1 VHFSGNELLAS
12 LLVSSIGFVLFVY
25 GRKLARAPQLVAGLL
40 LMVFP
45 YFVSS
50 AAVTLLVGGG
60 LLAVLGIVVQLGW

>member
-1 VHFSGNELLAS
+1 MNLSPSALMAS

-25 GRKLARAPQLVAGLL
+25 GRKIGRLPQLVGGLA

-50 AAVTLLVGGG
+50 PGLTLGIGGG
-60 LLAVLGIVVQLGW
+60 VLALVALIVRLGW

>member
-1 VHFSGNELLAS
+1 MHFSGNELLAS

-25 GRKLARAPQLVAGLL
+25 GRKLTRLPQLVAGLV

-50 AAVTLLVGGG
+50 ALVTLLVGGG
-60 LLAVLGIVVQLGW
+60 LLAVLGILVRLGW